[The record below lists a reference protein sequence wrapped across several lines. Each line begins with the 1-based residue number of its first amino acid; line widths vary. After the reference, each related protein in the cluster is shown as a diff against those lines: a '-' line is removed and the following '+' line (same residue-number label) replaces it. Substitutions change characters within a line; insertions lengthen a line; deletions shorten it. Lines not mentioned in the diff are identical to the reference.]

1 MAKDKNSRFGLD
13 PEEKRC
19 VELVREYQNGNK
31 DSFDKIVSL
40 MYNKFYYTV
49 FTTIND
55 AYEAQDVMQE
65 IWIKISRNINT
76 LKDPEAFKKW
86 SCNIVH
92 SVLMDHIKAM
102 KVRGRYSTDLG
113 LDDSLEFIENETH
126 GGEEDLRQVERKTSV
141 LAAVKTLPKELQ
153 MMIRSRYYDN
163 LSEKEI
169 AEIYGTSEST
179 VFRKLASARE
189 QLKGRLVGVRALAPF
204 FFYRL
209 ETIRESSRIL
219 VAAGLA
225 AGVAS
230 VQKAAVLGG
239 IAAGAVTAVILRGPA
254 IENLKYYDQ
263 GQYVNTQ
270 RVEWTVNSVLP
281 VRSAVIKD
289 KPWKVTAE
297 NGVYSVEIP
306 ENGECVIRVTN
317 SAGLS
322 CEKSIQ
328 IANIDSEAP
337 EYVGFEENGDMMI
350 LNFGDTLSGINWE
363 SLEFTK
369 KSGEQAEIAA
379 IDRNKGE
386 VLLKKEDFP
395 MQARVEDY
403 AGNYGIYSMN
413 LRTIR
418 RPVTAREGGRN
429 AE

>member
-1 MAKDKNSRFGLD
+1 M
-13 PEEKRC
+13 
-19 VELVREYQNGNK
+19 
-31 DSFDKIVSL
+31 
-40 MYNKFYYTV
+40 
-49 FTTIND
+49 
-55 AYEAQDVMQE
+55 
-65 IWIKISRNINT
+65 
-76 LKDPEAFKKW
+76 
-86 SCNIVH
+86 
-92 SVLMDHIKAM
+92 
-102 KVRGRYSTDLG
+102 
-113 LDDSLEFIENETH
+113 
-126 GGEEDLRQVERKTSV
+126 
-141 LAAVKTLPKELQ
+141 
-153 MMIRSRYYDN
+153 
-163 LSEKEI
+163 
-169 AEIYGTSEST
+169 
-179 VFRKLASARE
+179 
-189 QLKGRLVGVRALAPF
+189 
-204 FFYRL
+204 
-209 ETIRESSRIL
+209 
-219 VAAGLA
+219 AAGLA

-239 IAAGAVTAVILRGPA
+239 IAAGAVTAVILRGPT

-263 GQYVNTQ
+263 GQYVNMQ
-270 RVEWTVNSVLP
+270 RVEWTVSSVLP

-297 NGVYSVEIP
+297 NGVYCVEIP
-306 ENGECVIRVTN
+306 ENGECVIQVTN

-363 SLEFTK
+363 RLEFTK
-369 KSGEQAEIAA
+369 KTGEQAEIAA